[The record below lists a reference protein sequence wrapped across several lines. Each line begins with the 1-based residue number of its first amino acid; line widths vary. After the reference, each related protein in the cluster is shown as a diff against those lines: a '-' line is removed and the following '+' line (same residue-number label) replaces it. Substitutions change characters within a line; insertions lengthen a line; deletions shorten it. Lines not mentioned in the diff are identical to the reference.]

1 MKFNEYDP
9 NIAKAFIQRWEGAE
23 LVAYQC
29 SAGVWTIGYGHTT
42 HVIKG
47 MKITQAQAEEFLDED
62 LKKIFKEMCE
72 LVSVDVTEGQFIAL
86 MSFAFNLGTTKF
98 KGSTLRRC
106 LNRGDTGLAADEFP
120 RWHFSEG
127 ESVPGLLARR
137 RAERELFLGG
147 QK

>member
-47 MKITQAQAEEFLDED
+47 MKITQAQAEEFLEED
-62 LKKIFKEMCE
+62 LKKIFKEMCK

-106 LNRGDTGLAADEFP
+106 LNRGDTDLAADEFL
-120 RWHFSEG
+120 RWYFSGIEPI
-127 ESVPGLLARR
+127 PGLHARR
-137 RAERELFLGG
+137 RDERELFLGG